1 MDGKGTKESDEIKPL
16 NLKILEATS
25 KNVAITKKKGKQ
37 SNISGKLYIPTRC
50 ISLRKLALLFT
61 FSDKSLIQ

>member
-25 KNVAITKKKGKQ
+25 KNVAITNKKGKQ
-37 SNISGKLYIPTRC
+37 YIRQIIYTNQMYFPTKISPIIY
-50 ISLRKLALLFT
+50 FT
-61 FSDKSLIQ
+61 DKPLIQ